1 MTQPSQTPE
10 PPYIRTPG
18 GVAALFIAALLLM
31 VMGGFLTLV
40 QSELMARPE
49 PKDFAVFQTWLGTVL
64 FHIGLAFLA
73 AGLVIVGVRAML
85 QQQVE
90 ALLAHRRDS

>member
-1 MTQPSQTPE
+1 MTQTSQSPE

-18 GVAALFIAALLLM
+18 GVAALFVAALLLM
-31 VMGGFLTLV
+31 VTGGVLTLV

-85 QQQVE
+85 QQQTE
-90 ALLAHRRDS
+90 ALRAHRHDS